1 MLAPQLAETFKKFE
15 DLNVLIVGDVMLD
28 SYLWGK
34 VERISPEAPVPI
46 VSVTN
51 VENRL
56 GGAANVALNIAAMGA
71 RPLICSV
78 IGNDDKADLFGKL
91 LSESGLSGEAM
102 VRSEF
107 RPTTVKTRI
116 ISSEQHLLRVDQ
128 EKTDLL
134 NDTESAALLEHFQ
147 KLLDNHRIDVVI
159 MQDYNKGV
167 LSEEVIDSVIRICRE
182 KGILT
187 AVDPKKDQFLSY
199 RGVDLFKPNL
209 KELREGLKI
218 DFDDDFDASLQKA
231 VRKLESTL
239 QNKMSLVTLSERG
252 VACSTAEQWV
262 QLPAHSRKIIDV
274 SGAGDTVIS
283 VAALCLALDLEPEIL
298 ARLSNLAGG
307 LVCENV
313 GVVPID
319 RDQFYNEAS
328 LLNPTR

>member
-1 MLAPQLAETFKKFE
+1 MIAPQLAETFEQFNN
-15 DLNVLIVGDVMLD
+15 LNVLIVGDVMVD

-34 VERISPEAPVPI
+34 VDRISPEAPVPI
-46 VSVTN
+46 VRATN

-56 GGAANVALNIAAMGA
+56 GGAANVALNVAAMGA
-71 RPLICSV
+71 TPFICSV
-78 IGNDDKADLFGKL
+78 IGRDEKARLFTQL
-91 LSESGLSGEAM
+91 LSEGGLSNEGI
-102 VRSEF
+102 VQSEF

-116 ISSEQHLLRVDQ
+116 ISSEQHLLRVDE

-134 NDTESAALLEHFQ
+134 NDTESSQLLSQFK
-147 KLLDNHRIDVVI
+147 KLISDHRIDVVI

-167 LSEEVIDSVIRICRE
+167 LSEKVIETVISICRE
-182 KGILT
+182 SGIPT
-187 AVDPKKDQFLSY
+187 AVDPKKDQFLNY

-209 KELREGLKI
+209 KELREGLKL
-218 DFDDDFDASLQKA
+218 DFNDDFETSLRTA
-231 VRKLESTL
+231 ISELENIL
-239 QNKMSLVTLSERG
+239 NNRISLVTLSERG
-252 VACSTAEQWV
+252 IACNTAESWIH
-262 QLPAHSRKIIDV
+262 LPAHNRKIIDV

-283 VAALCLALDLEPEIL
+283 VAALCLALKLEPEII

-319 RDQFYNEAS
+319 KEQFLSEAC